1 MLLFLLAVLG
11 GLFVL
16 AWSADKFVDGAS
28 SLARITGIP
37 PLVIGMVIIGFGT
50 SAPEMLVS
58 VSAALNGTPGMALG
72 NAVGSNIANIALIL
86 GVTALIV
93 ALPVQSSVVRR
104 EIPLILLAGVFSWLL
119 LSDGT
124 ITRTDG
130 ILLIGLLFLLLG
142 WMTYAASRQ
151 YDAQFIDEVKQET
164 DQKGRSKRQSLF
176 HTLLGLI
183 LLVASSQL
191 LVWGA
196 TGIAVRFGVSDLLI
210 GLTIVAIGT
219 SLPELAASVTS
230 ARKGEVSLAVG
241 NIIGSNLFN
250 NLGVMGLVALI
261 APFTTPAAV
270 MARDLPIMLALTL
283 LIVVFAFTPPGRN
296 ILSRWEAI
304 VLLIIFVAYQL
315 LLYYQAAYPA
325 GL

>member
-1 MLLFLLAVLG
+1 MLLFLAAVLV
-11 GLFVL
+11 GLIIL

-58 VSAALNGTPGMALG
+58 ISAAMNGTPGMALG
-72 NAVGSNIANIALIL
+72 NAIGSNIANIALIL
-86 GVTALIV
+86 GITAMIV

-104 EIPLILLAGVFSWLL
+104 EIPLILLAGIFSWLL
-119 LSDGT
+119 IRDGE
-124 ITRTDG
+124 ITRLDG
-130 ILLIGLLFLLLG
+130 FILIGLLFLMLG
-142 WMTYAASRQ
+142 WMTYAARKQ
-151 YDAQFIDEVKQET
+151 HNGVFANEVKKET
-164 DQKGRSKRQSLF
+164 DSLGMSKRESWSW
-176 HTLLGLI
+176 TLIGLV

-196 TGIAVRFGVSDLLI
+196 TGIAQRFGVSDLII

-250 NLGVMGLVALI
+250 NLGVMGLAAVI
-261 APFTTPAAV
+261 APFAPPADV
-270 MARDLPIMLALTL
+270 LARDLPIMLVLTL
-283 LIVVFAFTPPGRN
+283 LIVLFAFTPPGRN

-304 VLLIIFVAYQL
+304 VLLIIFVAYQS
-315 LLYYQAAYPA
+315 LLYYQAI
-325 GL
+325 